1 MKRKHT
7 LSQRKFKTDAPKLD
21 ISSLVDVSFLLL
33 IFFLVATS
41 IARTEQDLT
50 IEQGGEHGKFLRME
64 VIRINLDKEG
74 EITLKSGKNEEIVE
88 VSGSGSDLPTL
99 KARLDLLRDLSLEG
113 PTVHVWSDEGS
124 EYQRFIDILNC
135 LAEVKIKSVGIVD
148 SAETFQ

>member
-7 LSQRKFKTDAPKLD
+7 QSQRRFKTDDPKLD

-41 IARTEQDLT
+41 IVRTEQDLT
-50 IEQGGEHGKFLRME
+50 IEQGTINGKISRLE

-74 EITLKSGKNEEIVE
+74 EITLKSGGNKEIVE
-88 VSGSGSDLPTL
+88 LSGSGSDLSTL
-99 KARLDLLRDLSLEG
+99 KARLDLVNDLSLEG
-113 PTVHVWSDEGS
+113 PTVHVSSDDGS

-135 LAEVKIKSVGIVD
+135 LAEVKISSVGIVD
-148 SAETFQ
+148 STETFQ

>member
-7 LSQRKFKTDAPKLD
+7 LSQRKFKTDDPKLD
-21 ISSLVDVSFLLL
+21 LSSLVDVSFLLL

-41 IARTEQDLT
+41 IVRTEQDLT
-50 IEQGGEHGKFLRME
+50 IEQGCERGKISRIE
-64 VIRINLDKEG
+64 VIRINLDKGG

-99 KARLDLLRDLSLEG
+99 KARLDLLGDLSLEG

-135 LAEVKIKSVGIVD
+135 LAKVRINSVGIVD
-148 SAETFQ
+148 STETFQ

>member
-1 MKRKHT
+1 M
-7 LSQRKFKTDAPKLD
+7 
-21 ISSLVDVSFLLL
+21 DVSFLLL

-41 IARTEQDLT
+41 IVRTEQDLT
-50 IEQGGEHGKFLRME
+50 IEQGCERGKILRIE
-64 VIRINLDKEG
+64 VIRINLDKGG

-99 KARLDLLRDLSLEG
+99 KTRLDLLKDLSLEG

-135 LAEVKIKSVGIVD
+135 LAEVRINSVGIVD
-148 SAETFQ
+148 STETFQ

>member
-1 MKRKHT
+1 M
-7 LSQRKFKTDAPKLD
+7 
-21 ISSLVDVSFLLL
+21 DVSFLLL

-41 IARTEQDLT
+41 IVRTEQDLT
-50 IEQGGEHGKFLRME
+50 IEQGCERGKILRIE
-64 VIRINLDKEG
+64 VIRINLDKGG

-135 LAEVKIKSVGIVD
+135 LAEVRINSVGIVD
-148 SAETFQ
+148 STETFQ